1 MKNTIVI
8 RELRHEIRELR
19 HELHNLRKDYIAA
32 VEQIQELQTKP
43 AAKDQWIMVTHR
55 LRGTDEPFVM
65 GHAWSVTKLGAKE
78 ALQRAQDELARV
90 GKCLPNIEAR
100 IEGDEF

>member
-1 MKNTIVI
+1 MSN
-8 RELRHEIRELR
+8 
-19 HELHNLRKDYIAA
+19 
-32 VEQIQELQTKP
+32 TKP
-43 AAKDQWIMVTHR
+43 KMLNQSGTYVLDELNPDARSKEQWIMVTHR

-78 ALQRAQDELARV
+78 ALQRAQDELDRV
-90 GKCLPNIEAR
+90 GRCLPNIEAR

>member
-1 MKNTIVI
+1 MTEKK
-8 RELRHEIRELR
+8 E
-19 HELHNLRKDYIAA
+19 
-32 VEQIQELQTKP
+32 
-43 AAKDQWIMVTHR
+43 QWITVTHR

-65 GHAWSVTKLGAKE
+65 GHAWSVTQLGAKE

-90 GKCLPNIEAR
+90 GRCLPNIEAR

>member
-1 MKNTIVI
+1 MSN
-8 RELRHEIRELR
+8 
-19 HELHNLRKDYIAA
+19 
-32 VEQIQELQTKP
+32 TKP
-43 AAKDQWIMVTHR
+43 KMLDQSGTYILDEMNPDAPSKEQWIMVTHR

-90 GKCLPNIEAR
+90 GRCLPNIEAR